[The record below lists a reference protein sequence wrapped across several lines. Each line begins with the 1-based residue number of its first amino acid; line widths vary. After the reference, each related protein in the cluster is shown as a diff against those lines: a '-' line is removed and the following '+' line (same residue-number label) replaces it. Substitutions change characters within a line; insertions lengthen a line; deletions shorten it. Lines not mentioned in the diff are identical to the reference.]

1 MRSNLSLDSV
11 CISPRTCVLA
21 WFASAMLLALLF
33 ASGGL
38 LASPAGSGQSAFW
51 RISKGGVDAGYVL
64 GTIHSEDPRVLDFPA
79 AFIAQLT
86 SCQVFAMELVPDVA
100 TIGRI
105 NEFMQYPDAETL
117 ERTLGKERYER
128 VMAALE
134 AYQVPLD
141 WKARM
146 KVWAVMMTLS
156 VPVPE
161 TGFFM
166 DFSLSLRAAGSGM
179 RVSGLETLEQQ
190 LSFLE
195 NMPVAYQL
203 ALLDQALS
211 DYQRVDELNDEMV
224 DVYLTG
230 DLARLQRLSEEQ
242 FSELDPEI
250 RDYFLRGGILERNQ
264 HMVEKL
270 LTLLQEG
277 RVFVAVGA
285 LHLPGPDGLLA
296 LLRQHGYDIEPIPMP
311 FSPVAG
317 PGTTQAEA
325 LGEPATG

>member
-1 MRSNLSLDSV
+1 MRLNLSLDSV
-11 CISPRTCVLA
+11 CVSLRTFVLA
-21 WFASAMLLALLF
+21 WFARAILLTLLF
-33 ASGGL
+33 ASDGL
-38 LASPAGSGQSAFW
+38 LAFQADAAQSAYW

-79 AFIAQLT
+79 DFISQLT
-86 SCQVFAMELVPDVA
+86 SCQVFAMELVPDIA
-100 TIGRI
+100 TISRI

-117 ERTLGKERYER
+117 ERTLGKERYKR
-128 VMAALE
+128 VMEALA

-141 WKARM
+141 WKVKM

-179 RVSGLETLEQQ
+179 TVSGLETLEQQ

-224 DVYLTG
+224 AVYLTG
-230 DLARLQRLSEEQ
+230 DLAHLQRLSDEQ
-242 FSELDPEI
+242 FSQLDPEI
-250 RDYFLRGGILERNQ
+250 RNYFLRGGITDRNQ
-264 HMVEKL
+264 HMVENL

-285 LHLPGPDGLLA
+285 LHLPGPGGLLA
-296 LLRQHGYDIEPIPMP
+296 LLRQHGYELEPMPMP
-311 FSPVAG
+311 FSPVTG
-317 PGTTQAEA
+317 PGTNQAER
-325 LGEPATG
+325 LREPSTG

>member
-1 MRSNLSLDSV
+1 MRSNVSLDSV
-11 CISPRTCVLA
+11 CISLRACVLA
-21 WFASAMLLALLF
+21 WFANILLLALLF

-38 LASPAGSGQSAFW
+38 SASQGDAGQSAFW
-51 RISKGGVDAGYVL
+51 RMSKGGVDAGYVL

-79 AFIAQLT
+79 DFIAQLT
-86 SCQVFAMELVPDVA
+86 SCQVFAMELVPDMA

-128 VMAALE
+128 VMAALA
-134 AYQVPLD
+134 AYHVPLD
-141 WKARM
+141 RKTRM

-156 VPVPE
+156 VPIPE
-161 TGFFM
+161 TGLFM
-166 DFSLSLRAAGSGM
+166 DFSLSLRAGGSGM
-179 RVSGLETLEQQ
+179 TVSSLETLEQQ

-195 NMPVAYQL
+195 NMPVEYQL

-211 DYQRVDELNDEMV
+211 DYQRVDELNHEMV

-242 FSELDPEI
+242 FSQRNSEI

-264 HMVEKL
+264 HMVENL
-270 LTLLQEG
+270 LNLLQEG

-285 LHLPGPDGLLA
+285 LHLPGPGGLLA
-296 LLRQHGYDIEPIPMP
+296 LLHQHGYDLEPMPMP
-311 FSPVAG
+311 FSQLAG
-317 PGTTQAEA
+317 PG
-325 LGEPATG
+325 

>member
-11 CISPRTCVLA
+11 CISLRACVLA
-21 WFASAMLLALLF
+21 CFANVLLLALLF

-38 LASPAGSGQSAFW
+38 LASPADAGQSAFW
-51 RISKGGVDAGYVL
+51 RISKGGVDVGYLL

-79 AFIAQLT
+79 DFIAQLT
-86 SCQVFAMELVPDVA
+86 SCQVFAMELVPDMA

-105 NEFMQYPDAETL
+105 NHFMQYPDAETL

-166 DFSLSLRAAGSGM
+166 DFSLSLRAGGSGM
-179 RVSGLETLEQQ
+179 TVSGLETLEQQ

-195 NMPVAYQL
+195 NMPVVYQL

-211 DYQRVDELNDEMV
+211 DYQRVDELNHEMV

-242 FSELDPEI
+242 FSQLDPEI

-264 HMVEKL
+264 HMVENL
-270 LTLLQEG
+270 LKLLQEG

-285 LHLPGPDGLLA
+285 LHLPGPGGLLA
-296 LLRQHGYDIEPIPMP
+296 LLRQHGYDLEPLPMP

-317 PGTTQAEA
+317 PGE
-325 LGEPATG
+325 